1 MAITDPGRPLVQGI
15 LMTDLNYVLGWLATV
30 NANGEPNVSPKE
42 IWEFDGVDR
51 LLIANIASPTSAS
64 NILSNP
70 SVCFSFVDVFSQKGL
85 KLKGVASVVLPGT
98 QVFRL
103 MATPLVAM
111 CSARFE
117 IPSLFIVQVTGA
129 MPILA
134 PSYLFYP
141 GQTTEMDQRASA
153 MRAYGVKPS
162 DVGR

>member
-1 MAITDPGRPLVQGI
+1 MA
-15 LMTDLNYVLGWLATV
+15 DLNYVLGWLATA
-30 NANGEPNVSPKE
+30 NASGEPNVSPKE
-42 IWEFDGVDR
+42 IWKFDGVDR
-51 LLIANIASPTSAS
+51 LLIANIASPTSAI

-70 SVCFSFVDVFSQKGL
+70 HVCFSFVDVFSQKGL

-103 MATPLVAM
+103 MATSLVAM

-117 IPSLFIVQVTGA
+117 IRSLFVVQVTDVA
-129 MPILA
+129 PILA

-141 GQTTEMDQRASA
+141 GQTTEMAQRSSA
-153 MRAYGVKPS
+153 MRAYGVKPG